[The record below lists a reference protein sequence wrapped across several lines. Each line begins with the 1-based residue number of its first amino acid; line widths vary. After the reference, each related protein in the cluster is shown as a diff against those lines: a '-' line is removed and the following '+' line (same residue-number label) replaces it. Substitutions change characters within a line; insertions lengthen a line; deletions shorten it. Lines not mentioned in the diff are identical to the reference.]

1 MSFSVTILG
10 SGSAVP
16 TNSRFPTSHFV
27 ECNNRFILI
36 DCGEGTQF
44 QLRKFNLKIQS
55 IQIILISHLH
65 GDHFFGLPGLL
76 STMHLLGR
84 DKNLKIFGPEGL
96 ENCIRSQLEIGH
108 NKLNFDIEFISLEK
122 NSSSSIFRDK
132 VLEIHT
138 FPLNHRIQ
146 TQGYLIKE
154 VRDELN
160 LRKELVIQEKIPL
173 EIIHQLKKRKDVLD
187 STGRFWKY
195 IDYTFPPKSLLSY
208 AYCSDTKY
216 DERICDFIKGATLLY
231 HEATFVEKDLGRA
244 KLTFHSTAAE
254 AAKIANKSKVKKL
267 VMGHISARYSTTK
280 QHILEAKEHFH
291 EVVYAEDG
299 MTINLN
305 EI

>member
-1 MSFSVTILG
+1 MSFKVTILG

-16 TNSRFPTSHFV
+16 TNSRFPSAQFI
-27 ECNNRFILI
+27 ECNNRFILM

-44 QLRKFNLKIQS
+44 QFRKFNLKIQA

-84 DKNLKIFGPEGL
+84 DKGLKIIGPEGL
-96 ENCIRSQLEIGH
+96 EKCVRTLLEIGN
-108 NKLNFDIEFISLEK
+108 NKLDFDLEFIVLEK
-122 NSSSSIFRDK
+122 KCNRLVFKDK

-154 VRDELN
+154 IQGELN
-160 LRKELVIQEKIPL
+160 LQKELVNQEKIPL
-173 EIIHQLKKRKDVLD
+173 EVIHQLKAGRDFLD
-187 STGRFWKY
+187 STGKFWKY
-195 IDYTFPPKSLLSY
+195 KEFTHPPKKLLSY

-216 DERICDFIKGATLLY
+216 DERVCDYIKEATLLY
-231 HEATFVEKDLGRA
+231 HEATFVEKDAGRA
-244 KLTFHSTAAE
+244 KLTFHSTAEE
-254 AAKIANKSKVKKL
+254 AAKIASKSNVKKL
-267 VMGHISARYSTTK
+267 VMGHISARYPDSK
-280 QHILEAKEHFH
+280 QHLLEAKKMFDNIQF
-291 EVVYAEDG
+291 AEDG
-299 MTINLN
+299 LSINLN

>member
-1 MSFSVTILG
+1 MSFTVTILG

-16 TNSRFPTSHFV
+16 TNSRFPTSQLV
-27 ECNNRFILI
+27 TCNNRHILI

-84 DKNLKIFGPEGL
+84 DKGLKIIGPEGL
-96 ENCIRSQLEIGH
+96 ENCVRSQLEIGH
-108 NKLNFDIEFISLEK
+108 HKLAFEIEFIALQK
-122 NSSSSIFRDK
+122 NANTCIYRDK
-132 VLEIHT
+132 VLEINT

-154 VRDELN
+154 IQGELN
-160 LRKELVIQEKIPL
+160 IRKDRLEQENIPL
-173 EIIHQLKKRKDVLD
+173 EIIHQLKAGKDVLD
-187 STGRFWKY
+187 SSGKFWKY
-195 IDYTFPPKSLLSY
+195 KNYTLPPKSLFSY

-216 DERICDFIKGATLLY
+216 DERICEHIQGSTLLY
-231 HEATFVEKDLGRA
+231 HEATFVEKDSGRA
-244 KLTFHSTAAE
+244 KLTFHSTALD
-254 AAKIANKSKVKKL
+254 AAKIAVKSQVKKL
-267 VMGHISARYSTTK
+267 IMGHISARYSTPI
-280 QHILEAKEHFH
+280 QHVSEAKEIF
-291 EVVYAEDG
+291 ENVEFAEDG
-299 MTINLN
+299 LIINLT

>member
-1 MSFSVTILG
+1 VSFTITILG

-16 TNSRFPTSHFV
+16 SNNRFPTSQFI
-27 ECNNRFILI
+27 ECNNRYILI

-84 DKNLKIFGPEGL
+84 DKGLKIFGPEGL

-108 NKLNFDIEFISLEK
+108 SKLNFDIEFISLEK
-122 NSSSSIFRDK
+122 NSATSIFRDK

-160 LRKELVIQEKIPL
+160 IRKELVIQEKIPL
-173 EIIHQLKKRKDVLD
+173 EIIHQLKKGKDVLD
-187 STGRFWKY
+187 SNGKFWKY
-195 IDYTFPPKSLLSY
+195 IDYTIPPKQLLSY

-216 DERICDFIKGATLLY
+216 YERICDFIKGATLLY
-231 HEATFVEKDLGRA
+231 HEATFVEKDSARA
-244 KLTFHSTAAE
+244 KLTFHSTAKE

-267 VMGHISARYSTTK
+267 VMGHISARYSNAKSHVT
-280 QHILEAKEHFH
+280 EAKDYFNN
-291 EVVYAEDG
+291 VDFAEDG
-299 MTINLN
+299 MVINLN
-305 EI
+305 DV

>member
-1 MSFSVTILG
+1 MSFTVTILG

-16 TNSRFPTSHFV
+16 TNSRFPSSHFV

-84 DKNLKIFGPEGL
+84 DKGLKIIGPEGL
-96 ENCIRSQLEIGH
+96 EKCVRTQLEIGH
-108 NKLNFDIEFISLEK
+108 NKLDFDIEFIALEK
-122 NSSSSIFRDK
+122 NSTTCVFKDK
-132 VLEIHT
+132 VLEIQT

-146 TQGYLIKE
+146 TQGYIIKE
-154 VRDELN
+154 IQGELN
-160 LRKELVIQEKIPL
+160 LRKELVYQENIPL
-173 EIIHQLKKRKDVLD
+173 EVIHQLKAGKDFLD
-187 STGRFWKY
+187 STGKFWKFKEF
-195 IDYTFPPKSLLSY
+195 TFPPKSLLSY

-216 DERICDFIKGATLLY
+216 DERICDYIKGSTLLY
-231 HEATFVEKDLGRA
+231 HEATFIDKDSERA
-244 KLTFHSTAAE
+244 KLTYHSTAKE
-254 AAKIANKSKVKKL
+254 ASKIAVISKVKRL
-267 VMGHISARYSTTK
+267 ILGHISARYSTSK
-280 QHILEAKEHFH
+280 QHVSEAKEIF
-291 EVVYAEDG
+291 ENVEFAEDG
-299 MTINLN
+299 MTINLA